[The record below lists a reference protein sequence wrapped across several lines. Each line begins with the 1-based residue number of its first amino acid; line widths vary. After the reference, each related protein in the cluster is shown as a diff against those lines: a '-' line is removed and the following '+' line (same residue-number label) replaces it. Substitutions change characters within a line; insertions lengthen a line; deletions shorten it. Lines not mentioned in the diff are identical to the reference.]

1 MIVRYLTKGN
11 TKKDGKCSVF
21 FEINGQ
27 PRTIEVKD
35 DQAASLEEKRKKASK
50 SNEIG
55 SPLNGQVSEIKV
67 NTNDKVNKG
76 DKLIVIEAMKM
87 ETVIHAEHSGVVSH
101 IEVEVG
107 DNVDT
112 KDLLLV
118 IE

>member
-1 MIVRYLTKGN
+1 
-11 TKKDGKCSVF
+11 
-21 FEINGQ
+21 
-27 PRTIEVKD
+27 
-35 DQAASLEEKRKKASK
+35 
-50 SNEIG
+50 
-55 SPLNGQVSEIKV
+55 VSEIKV

>member
-1 MIVRYLTKGN
+1 
-11 TKKDGKCSVF
+11 
-21 FEINGQ
+21 
-27 PRTIEVKD
+27 
-35 DQAASLEEKRKKASK
+35 
-50 SNEIG
+50 
-55 SPLNGQVSEIKV
+55 
-67 NTNDKVNKG
+67 
-76 DKLIVIEAMKM
+76 MKM